1 MSPVAR
7 RLCARRALDSSTVE
21 DEHEDEDEDESG
33 ASWMTAS
40 AGRAGGPG
48 ARTSG
53 FLGMLLLLLCGAG
66 AA

>member
-7 RLCARRALDSSTVE
+7 RLCARRALDSSTV
-21 DEHEDEDEDESG
+21 EDEDEDESG